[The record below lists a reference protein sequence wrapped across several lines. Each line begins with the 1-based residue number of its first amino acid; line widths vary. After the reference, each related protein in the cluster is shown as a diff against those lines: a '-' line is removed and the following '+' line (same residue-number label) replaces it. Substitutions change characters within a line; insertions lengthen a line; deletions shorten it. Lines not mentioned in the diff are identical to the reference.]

1 MYFMYLQDSTQ
12 ILERAHPHKNN
23 IKENSKISVQNLKDS
38 FIFSEILTSLWFVD
52 IFLKKS
58 LNSKPFST

>member
-1 MYFMYLQDSTQ
+1 MYLQDSTQ

-23 IKENSKISVQNLKDS
+23 TKENSKISVQKLKDS

-52 IFLKKS
+52 IF
-58 LNSKPFST
+58 